1 MQVRARQ
8 AVWEKVEQLLG
19 LELELHVE
27 FTGLISWTAGSGLGW
42 HADDNRQV
50 RDGWRSGG
58 GNGPNWRNHC
68 ASY

>member
-8 AVWEKVEQLLG
+8 AVWEKVEQLFG

-42 HADDNRQV
+42 HADNNRQV
-50 RDGWRSGG
+50 GGGWRAV
-58 GNGPNWRNHC
+58 GPD
-68 ASY
+68 